1 MKILQI
7 NASYKPAYIY
17 GGPTMSVAKLCEE
30 ISTHCLPDKQAF
42 SLIERLKTGEGSGKA
57 KVRSL
62 KTKIESG
69 FASAHLNVKLIVYT
83 TLANG
88 KEELPYLAGEEK
100 IVDGVLVK
108 YFKRLTKD
116 HSHFSPSLLWHLW
129 KTVKQYDV
137 VHVHAWWNLVSV
149 LSCWIAVLRGVPVL
163 LTPRGTMSPYSFQ
176 QNQSF
181 FKRIFHSFLGKP
193 ILSKL
198 HYHLTSLKE
207 KEDTMKL
214 FSGKSFTMIP
224 NFVQLSDN
232 VTNHIDFTEG
242 ALRLL
247 FFSRIEKKKGIELLF
262 ESLHEIGTPFHLT
275 IAGSGDFDYIASL
288 KILAAEKGI
297 ADCLTWLGQIS
308 PDVKFNIMASH
319 HLLVLPSWDENFA
332 NVIIESL
339 SVNTPVLISD
349 MVGLAPYVL
358 EHGLGW
364 VSIRNSHSFK
374 KQLFEIGNHRGLL
387 AEIATHSRQQIMKD
401 FEVNQLRNQYIQLYI
416 KIIHESV

>member
-1 MKILQI
+1 
-7 NASYKPAYIY
+7 
-17 GGPTMSVAKLCEE
+17 MSVAKLCEE
-30 ISTHCLPDKQAF
+30 TSTSYLPYRQ
-42 SLIERLKTGEGSGKA
+42 SLYPIERPNTEEGIGNTRVQGLET
-57 KVRSL
+57 KV
-62 KTKIESG
+62 KNG
-69 FASAHLNVKLIVYT
+69 FDCTQANVKLMVYT

-100 IVDGVLVK
+100 IVDGILVK

-129 KTVKQYDV
+129 KTVKQYDL

-163 LTPRGTMSPYSFQ
+163 ITPRGTMSPYSFQ
-176 QNQSF
+176 QNKSF

-193 ILSKL
+193 IFSKL

-214 FSGKSFTMIP
+214 SSGKSFTIIP

-242 ALRLL
+242 VLRLL

-262 ESLHEIGTPFHLT
+262 ESLHEIGLPFHLT
-275 IAGSGDFDYIASL
+275 IAGFGDLDYIASL

-308 PDVKFNIMASH
+308 PYDKFNIMASH

-364 VSIRNSHSFK
+364 VSARNSQSFK
-374 KQLFEIGNHRGLL
+374 KQLFEIGNNRGLL
-387 AEIATHSRQQIMKD
+387 AEIASHCRQQIMKD

>member
-1 MKILQI
+1 
-7 NASYKPAYIY
+7 
-17 GGPTMSVAKLCEE
+17 MSVAKLCEE
-30 ISTHCLPDKQAF
+30 TSTPCLPDRQ
-42 SLIERLKTGEGSGKA
+42 SQNLIERPNTGEGIGNTRVQGLET
-57 KVRSL
+57 KV
-62 KTKIESG
+62 ENG
-69 FASAHLNVKLIVYT
+69 FPFAQANVELMVYT

-207 KEDTMKL
+207 KEDTIKL
-214 FSGKSFTMIP
+214 THGKSFTMIP
-224 NFVQLSDN
+224 NFVQLSDDFP
-232 VTNHIDFTEG
+232 NHIDFTEG

-262 ESLHEIGTPFHLT
+262 ESLHEIGLPFHLT
-275 IAGSGDFDYIASL
+275 IAGFGDLDYIASL

-308 PDVKFNIMASH
+308 PDDKFNIMASH

-339 SVNTPVLISD
+339 SVNTPVLVSD

-358 EHGLGW
+358 EHDLGW
-364 VSIRNSHSFK
+364 VSIRNSQSFK
-374 KQLFEIGNHRGLL
+374 KHLFEIGNNRSLL